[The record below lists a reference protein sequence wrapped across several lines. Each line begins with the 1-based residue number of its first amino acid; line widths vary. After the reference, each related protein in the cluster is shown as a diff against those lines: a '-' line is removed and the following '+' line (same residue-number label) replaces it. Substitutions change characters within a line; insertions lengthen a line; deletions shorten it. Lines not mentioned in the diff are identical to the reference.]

1 MSVNE
6 NTIYEIPRSG
16 IMKVSIYI
24 GIKAGCLIVMY
35 HSRYERYTNFSKRVV
50 YKTALL
56 LYDGYGKRFPE
67 NIFRKA

>member
-35 HSRYERYTNFSKRVV
+35 HSRYERYERYTNFFQKSGLQNRSFV
-50 YKTALL
+50 
-56 LYDGYGKRFPE
+56 
-67 NIFRKA
+67 I

>member
-35 HSRYERYTNFSKRVV
+35 HSCYEGYTNFFQKSGLQNRSFV
-50 YKTALL
+50 
-56 LYDGYGKRFPE
+56 
-67 NIFRKA
+67 I